1 MEENKNI
8 FVALLVALLTI
19 SAYFVADTVDAVIG
33 KSLDAAPR
41 FTGPMERSRPR
52 LEPRRELSDYN
63 AILERGFFGDGT
75 KPSAGG
81 TASQQSSVYSL
92 IGTVE
97 GEVFSGAVL
106 QDEEGTQ
113 NFYRIRTKL
122 PDGSR
127 IVKVRRDTII
137 LKKPGGERVEL
148 KVIDD
153 TEIVKVRKPPA
164 RRRGKVRPGGVKK
177 VGKDKWMVDERQL
190 TGGMENL
197 NQLLTQARALPYLEN
212 GKTAGFRLSEIVPGS
227 MFEKIG
233 LLNGDVI
240 KRVNSQDLNNPGEFF
255 KLYQSLKDEKNV
267 TVDVLRNGQHQTLNY
282 EIR

>member
-1 MEENKNI
+1 MKENKNI
-8 FVALLVALLTI
+8 FTALLVALLTL

-33 KSLDAAPR
+33 RSLDAAPR

-63 AILERGFFGDGT
+63 AILERGYFGDGA

-81 TASQQSSVYSL
+81 TASQPSSVYRL

-97 GEVFSGAVL
+97 GEMFSGAVL

-153 TEIVKVRKPPA
+153 TEIVKVPKP
-164 RRRGKVRPGGVKK
+164 RVRRGKVRPGGVKK

-190 TGGMENL
+190 TGSTENL

-240 KRVNSQDLNNPGEFF
+240 KRVNSENLNNPGEFF
-255 KLYQSLKDEKNV
+255 KLYQSLKDQKNI